1 MTGLGRMLRMEI
13 RLFLREPLAVFL
25 SVLLPAVILAA
36 LGAVPALRRPDD
48 LFDGYSLVAYFAPS
62 LLVMTLAT
70 AGLTGLANVLAGY
83 RERGVLRRLAVTPAR
98 PATLLAAQLLL
109 HLGVAS
115 LAATLL
121 LIVGRVG
128 FGVPLPGHLPGFA
141 AVYLLGAAALF
152 ALGLLVAAVAPNQRV
167 AGGTAGVLFL
177 LTMFLGGVYLPRFL
191 LPDVVNRIGAFSPPG
206 VQALFDAWHG
216 TPPRPAHLVTM
227 ALVALVAGTVATKS
241 FRWE

>member
-1 MTGLGRMLRMEI
+1 MTGLRQMLRVEI
-13 RLFLREPLAVFL
+13 RLFLREPVTAFMAVG
-25 SVLLPAVILAA
+25 LPALILAG

-48 LFDGYSLVAYFAPS
+48 LFDGHSLIGYFAPS

-70 AGLTGLANVLAGY
+70 AGLTSLANVLAGY

-98 PATLLAAQLLL
+98 PAALLAAQLLL
-109 HLGVAS
+109 HLTVSG

-121 LIVGRVG
+121 IAVGRVA
-128 FGVPLPGHLPGFA
+128 FGVPLPGHLLGFA
-141 AVYLLGAAALF
+141 TAYLLGAAALF

-177 LTMFLGGVYLPRFL
+177 LTMFLGGAYLPRFL
-191 LPDVVNRIGAFSPPG
+191 LPDVVNRVGAFSPPG

-216 TPPRPAHLVTM
+216 APPRPAHLLTM
-227 ALVALVAGTVATKS
+227 ALVALLAGTVAATS